1 MTAHNIDRLK
11 TTRAVLFDMDGV
23 VYVGN
28 QPLPGVQDL
37 LDYLDASGRI
47 WSFVT
52 NNSTRTPQM
61 FADKVQ
67 KMGMRVDPGHILTSS
82 LVTAMWMAEEFPNRG
97 KVYALGEAGLT
108 TALTDAGFTLIEDP
122 FDAEFV
128 VSGINFSLTY
138 RMLED
143 ATLGIRN
150 GARFI
155 GTNIDPT
162 YPTERGQIPGTG
174 SILALLEAASGVK
187 PTIIGKP
194 FPGMFHQ
201 IMHRLQSEP
210 ATTLMIGD
218 RYDTDIVGAIEMG
231 IATAAVTT
239 GINSRQDFEQA
250 SPQPD
255 LILSGLPELLAC
267 FKEAD
272 GG

>member
-1 MTAHNIDRLK
+1 LTNISLLK
-11 TTRAVLFDMDGV
+11 NVRAVLFDMDGV

-28 QPLPGVQDL
+28 QALPGVQDL
-37 LDYLDASGRI
+37 LDYLDATGRV

-67 KMGMRVDPGHILTSS
+67 KMGMRVGPERILTSS
-82 LVTAMWMAEEFPNRG
+82 LVTAWWMTEEFPNRG
-97 KVYALGEAGLT
+97 KVYALGEAGLI
-108 TALTDAGFTLIEDP
+108 TALTDAGFTLVEDP
-122 FDAEFV
+122 FEAEFV

-174 SILALLEAASGVK
+174 SVLALLEAASGVK

-194 FPGMFHQ
+194 FPGMFQQ
-201 IMHRLQSEP
+201 ILQRLGTEAES
-210 ATTLMIGD
+210 TLMIGD
-218 RYDTDIVGAIEMG
+218 RYETDIIGAIAMG
-231 IATAAVTT
+231 FVTAAVTT
-239 GINSRQDFEQA
+239 GINSREEFEA
-250 SPQPD
+250 VAPPPD
-255 LILSGLPELLAC
+255 LILSGLPELLAA
-267 FKEAD
+267 FRKAD
-272 GG
+272 GVIR

>member
-1 MTAHNIDRLK
+1 MTNLSRLK
-11 TTRAVLFDMDGV
+11 HVRAVLFDMDGV

-28 QPLPGVQDL
+28 QALPGVQDL
-37 LDYLDASGRI
+37 LDYLDASGRV

-67 KMGMRVDPGHILTSS
+67 GMGMRVPADHILTSS
-82 LVTAMWMAEEFPNRG
+82 LVTAWWMAEEFPNRG
-97 KVYALGEAGLT
+97 KVYALGEAGLI
-108 TALTDAGFTLIEDP
+108 TAITDAGFTLVDDP
-122 FDAEFV
+122 FEAEFV

-174 SILALLEAASGVK
+174 SVLALLEAASGVK

-194 FPGMFHQ
+194 FPGMFQQ
-201 IMHRLQSEP
+201 ILHRLGMQPES
-210 ATTLMIGD
+210 TLMIGD
-218 RYDTDIVGAIEMG
+218 RYETDIVGAIALG
-231 IATAAVTT
+231 LATAAVTT
-239 GINSRQDFEQA
+239 GINSREEFEA
-250 SPQPD
+250 AAPPPD
-255 LILSGLPELLAC
+255 LILSGLPALLDA
-267 FKEAD
+267 FREAD
-272 GG
+272 GMTG

>member
-1 MTAHNIDRLK
+1 MTNLSRLK
-11 TTRAVLFDMDGV
+11 NVRAVLFDMDGV

-28 QPLPGVQDL
+28 QALPGVQNL
-37 LDYLDASGRI
+37 LDYLDATNRV

-67 KMGMRVDPGHILTSS
+67 KMNMRVPADHILTSS
-82 LVTAMWMAEEFPNRG
+82 LVTAWWMAEEFPNRG
-97 KVYALGEAGLT
+97 KVYALGEAGLI
-108 TALTDAGFTLIEDP
+108 TALTDAGFTLVDDP
-122 FDAEFV
+122 FEAEFV

-174 SILALLEAASGVK
+174 SVLALLEAASGVK

-194 FPGMFHQ
+194 FLGMFEQ
-201 IMHRLQSEP
+201 ILHRLGTQPEN
-210 ATTLMIGD
+210 TLMIGD
-218 RYDTDIVGAIEMG
+218 RYETDIVGAIAMG
-231 IATAAVTT
+231 FVTAAVTT
-239 GINSRQDFEQA
+239 GINRREEFEA
-250 SPQPD
+250 AAPPPD
-255 LILSGLPELLAC
+255 LILSGLPELLDA
-267 FKEAD
+267 FREAD
-272 GG
+272 EMTR

>member
-1 MTAHNIDRLK
+1 MPAHNISRLK

-37 LDYLDASGRI
+37 LDYLDVTGRI

-52 NNSTRTPQM
+52 NNSSRTPQM

-67 KMGMRVDPGHILTSS
+67 GMGMRVGADHILTSS

-97 KVYALGEAGLT
+97 KVYALGETGLI
-108 TALTDAGFTLIEDP
+108 TALTDAGFTLVEDP
-122 FDAEFV
+122 FEAEFV

-155 GTNIDPT
+155 GTNIDP
-162 YPTERGQIPGTG
+162 PTPPSADRSPAPGRSWRCSKRPAASSPPSSANPSPACSTRSCTG
-174 SILALLEAASGVK
+174 SRANPPPPS
-187 PTIIGKP
+187 
-194 FPGMFHQ
+194 
-201 IMHRLQSEP
+201 
-210 ATTLMIGD
+210 
-218 RYDTDIVGAIEMG
+218 
-231 IATAAVTT
+231 
-239 GINSRQDFEQA
+239 
-250 SPQPD
+250 
-255 LILSGLPELLAC
+255 
-267 FKEAD
+267 
-272 GG
+272 